1 MELSTQYRALFTISR
16 KEITRILRI
25 WPQTFVPPIIT
36 SSLYFIIFGTVL
48 GKYIGHV
55 EGASYID
62 FILPGLVLMNV
73 ISGSYGNSVSSFF
86 SEKFQRSIEE
96 IIKSPAKSYVIL
108 FGYSAGG
115 IMRGVVNGLS
125 IIMVAAFFT
134 DIKIHNIYL
143 MISIIFMSSLLFSIL
158 GVINGIFAKTWD
170 DVNWVTSF
178 AITPM
183 SYLGGIFY
191 SVKHLTPFWQKASM
205 LNPIFYFI
213 DSFRYA
219 MLGIKTL
226 EPEITIFAGF
236 VFIILFSTIAIL
248 LFNKLMRR

>member
-1 MELSTQYRALFTISR
+1 MELHTQYIAFITISR
-16 KEITRILRI
+16 KEITRVLRI

-48 GKYIGHV
+48 GQHIGHV
-55 EGASYID
+55 DGVSYIN

-73 ISGSYGNSVSSFF
+73 ISSSYGNSVSSFF

-115 IMRGVVNGLS
+115 VMRGTINGVA
-125 IIMVAAFFT
+125 IIIVGAFFT
-134 DIKIHNIYL
+134 DLKIYDIPL
-143 MISIIFMSSLLFSIL
+143 MIIIILMSSLLFSIL
-158 GVINGIFAKTWD
+158 GIINGIFAKTWD

-191 SVKHLTPFWQKASM
+191 SVKHLSEFWQKATM

-226 EPEITIFAGF
+226 EPQVTIFAGLCF
-236 VFIILFSTIAIL
+236 ILFFSVIATL

>member
-1 MELSTQYRALFTISR
+1 MTLSTQYRAFITISR
-16 KEITRILRI
+16 KEVTRILRI
-25 WPQTFVPPIIT
+25 WPQTFIPPIIT

-48 GKYIGHV
+48 GKYIGNV
-55 EGASYID
+55 NNASYID

-108 FGYSAGG
+108 FGYAAGG
-115 IMRGVVNGLS
+115 ITRGVANGIS
-125 IIMVAAFFT
+125 VIAVASFFT
-134 DIKIHNIYL
+134 EIRTHDIPL
-143 MISIIFMSSLLFSIL
+143 MMLIILMSSLLFSIL

-191 SVKHLTPFWQKASM
+191 SVKHLSPFWQKAT
-205 LNPIFYFI
+205 LFNPIFYFI

-219 MLGIKTL
+219 MLGVKTL
-226 EPEITIFAGF
+226 NPEITILAGLG
-236 VFIILFSTIAIL
+236 FIIFFSIMATF
-248 LFNKLMRR
+248 LFNRLMRR